1 MNIEIIKSILLN
13 IGLLIVIAEVLARVR
28 MIKHFIIGNQTS
40 IKNQIVMTL
49 IFGSISILCTYMGYG
64 VNGALANT
72 RVIAVMA
79 GGLIGGPLVGIG
91 TAIIAALHRY
101 FFDINGLTAL
111 ACAISTIIE
120 GIISATAYHTIKKN
134 KYQEFDLFLITFVS
148 ESIQM
153 LTILMVAKPYTEA
166 LSLVREIALP
176 MMLLNSLGMVFFMG
190 IFKRIFVEQAY
201 EVGKRLSLTFDI
213 TKQCLP
219 LLSTGQYD
227 RENTEKIGKIILK
240 HTKDLAIIFTDTEQ
254 MLSATGKLSLKGNST
269 LPELAS
275 RIMENK
281 KAYLVEEAPEG
292 DFLHAPLE
300 KMVAIGAPL
309 QKNGEVLGC
318 LIILT
323 HQYQFTYH
331 TEMEFVE
338 GLSQFFSVQYGLA
351 EMEKQK
357 DLLQKVEFRILQSQ
371 INPHFIFNSLN
382 TISAFCREKPDK
394 ARELLIALASYFRSS
409 IKTKDNCVS
418 IYEEMDYIAA
428 YLQLEKARFEDRL
441 KLNVSIAENL
451 DCQVPCLILQPIVE
465 NAINHGAMKRRQGE
479 VDITVKEDDNSVLIS
494 ISDNGKGIPVEIL
507 KGLKNDTLGNENIGL
522 NNVEKRL
529 CYMYGKDHGLDI
541 KTSDEGTTILIRIPP
556 NPTKLKEVLVH

>member
-1 MNIEIIKSILLN
+1 MNIEIMKSIVLN

-28 MIKHFIIGNQTS
+28 MVKRFIVGNQKS
-40 IKNQIVMTL
+40 VKDQILMML

-64 VNGALANT
+64 VNGAFANT

-79 GGLIGGPLVGIG
+79 GGLIGGPFVGLG
-91 TAIIAALHRY
+91 TSIIAGMHRY
-101 FFDINGLTAL
+101 LFDINGLTAV
-111 ACAISTIIE
+111 ACTISTILE
-120 GIISATAYHTIKKN
+120 GIIAAAAYTHIKKN
-134 KYQEFDLFLITFVS
+134 KYQEFDLFMITFVS
-148 ESIQM
+148 EAIQM
-153 LTILMVAKPYTEA
+153 ITILIVAKPYDAA

-176 MMLLNSLGMVFFMG
+176 MMLLNSLGMVFFMS

-213 TKQCLP
+213 TKKCLP
-219 LLSTGQYD
+219 ILSTGHYD
-227 RENTEKIGKIILK
+227 QESTERMGEIILK
-240 HTKDLAIIFTDTEQ
+240 YTKDLAIMFTDNDKI
-254 MLSATGKLSLKGNST
+254 LSVNGKLSLQGNQA
-269 LPELAS
+269 LPEFAR

-281 KAYLVEEAPEG
+281 KAFLAEEAPVG
-292 DFLHAPLE
+292 DFLHSPLE

-309 QKNGEVLGC
+309 QKNGEVFGC

-323 HQYQFTYH
+323 HRYQFTYH

-357 DLLQKVEFRILQSQ
+357 ELLQKVEYRILQSQ

-394 ARELLIALASYFRSS
+394 ARTLLIALASYFRSS

-418 IYEEMDYIAA
+418 IYEEMDYISA

-441 KLNVSIAENL
+441 SLSISIAENL
-451 DCQVPCLILQPIVE
+451 DCQVPCLILQPLVE

-479 VDITVKEDDNSVLIS
+479 VDITVKEEKDEVLIS
-494 ISDNGKGIPVEIL
+494 ISDNGKGIPMEIL
-507 KGLKNDTLGNENIGL
+507 KGLKDDTLGYESIGL
-522 NNVEKRL
+522 SNVEKRL
-529 CYMYGKDHGLDI
+529 RYMYGKDHGLEI
-541 KTSDEGTTILIRIPP
+541 KTSDEGTTIRIRIPHSP
-556 NPTKLKEVLVH
+556 AKLNEAFAR

>member
-1 MNIEIIKSILLN
+1 MNIEIIKSIILN

-28 MIKHFIIGNQTS
+28 MVKRFIIGNQKS
-40 IKNQIVMTL
+40 VKDQIVMTL
-49 IFGSISILCTYMGYG
+49 VFGAISIMCTYMGYG
-64 VNGALANT
+64 VNGAFANT

-79 GGLIGGPLVGIG
+79 GGLIGGPFVALG
-91 TAIIAALHRY
+91 TSIIAGLHRY
-101 FFDINGLTAL
+101 LFDVNGLTAV
-111 ACAISTIIE
+111 ACTISTILE
-120 GIISATAYHTIKKN
+120 GIIAAAAYNHIKKN
-134 KYQEFDLFLITFVS
+134 KYQEFDLFTITFVS
-148 ESIQM
+148 EAIQM
-153 LTILMVAKPYTEA
+153 ITILIVAKPYDAA

-213 TKQCLP
+213 TKKCLP
-219 LLSTGQYD
+219 LLSTGQFD
-227 RENTEKIGKIILK
+227 RENTEKIGKIILE
-240 HTKDLAIIFTDTEQ
+240 HTKDLAIMFTDTAEIV
-254 MLSATGKLSLKGNST
+254 SAVGKLSLKGNHT
-269 LPELAS
+269 LPKFAQE
-275 RIMENK
+275 IMENK
-281 KAYLVEEAPEG
+281 KAYLVEEAPDG
-292 DFLHAPLE
+292 DFFHSPLE

-309 QKNGEVLGC
+309 QRNGEVFGC

-323 HQYQFTYH
+323 HRYQFTYH
-331 TEMEFVE
+331 AEMEFVE

-357 DLLQKVEFRILQSQ
+357 ELLRKVEFRILQSQ

-418 IYEEMDYIAA
+418 IYEEMDYIGA

-441 KLNVSIAENL
+441 RLNVSIADNL

-479 VDITVKEDDNSVLIS
+479 VDITVKEVNSEVLIS
-494 ISDNGKGIPVEIL
+494 ISDNGKGIPSEIL
-507 KGLKNDTLGNENIGL
+507 QGLKNDTLGNVSIGL
-522 NNVEKRL
+522 SNVEKRL
-529 CYMYGKDHGLDI
+529 CYMYGKDHGMDI
-541 KTSDEGTTILIRIPP
+541 KTSDKGTTILIRIPP
-556 NPTKLKEVLVH
+556 SQTKLKEALAQ

>member
-1 MNIEIIKSILLN
+1 MNIEIVKSIILN

-28 MIKHFIIGNQTS
+28 MVKRFIIGNQKS
-40 IKNQIVMTL
+40 LKDQIVMML

-64 VNGALANT
+64 VNGAFANT

-79 GGLIGGPLVGIG
+79 GGLIGGPFVALG
-91 TAIIAALHRY
+91 TSIIAGFHRY
-101 FFDINGLTAL
+101 FFDVNGLTAV
-111 ACAISTIIE
+111 ACTISTILE
-120 GIISATAYHTIKKN
+120 GIIAAAAYNHIKKN
-134 KYQEFDLFLITFVS
+134 KYQEFDLFTITFVS
-148 ESIQM
+148 EAIQM
-153 LTILMVAKPYTEA
+153 ITILIVAKPYDSA

-176 MMLLNSLGMVFFMG
+176 MMVLNSLGMVFFMG

-213 TKQCLP
+213 TKKCLP
-219 LLSTGQYD
+219 ILSTGHYD
-227 RENTEKIGKIILK
+227 RENTEKIGKIILE
-240 HTKDLAIIFTDTEQ
+240 HTKDLAIMFTDTAEIV
-254 MLSATGKLSLKGNST
+254 SVVGKLSLKGYHT
-269 LPELAS
+269 LPEFAK

-281 KAYLVEEAPEG
+281 KAYLVEEAPDG
-292 DFLHAPLE
+292 DFFHTPLE

-309 QKNGEVLGC
+309 QRNGEVFGC

-323 HQYQFTYH
+323 HRYQFTYH

-338 GLSQFFSVQYGLA
+338 GLSQFFSVQFGLA

-357 DLLQKVEFRILQSQ
+357 ELLRKVEFRILQSQ

-418 IYEEMDYIAA
+418 IYEEMDYIGA

-441 KLNVSIAENL
+441 KLNVSIADNL

-479 VDITVKEDDNSVLIS
+479 VNIIVKEDNNEVLIS
-494 ISDNGKGIPVEIL
+494 ISDNGKGIPSEIL
-507 KGLKNDTLGNENIGL
+507 QGLKNDTLKNESIGL
-522 NNVEKRL
+522 SNVEKRL
-529 CYMYGKDHGLDI
+529 RYMYGKDHGMDI
-541 KTSDEGTTILIRIPP
+541 KTSDEGTTILIRIPSS
-556 NPTKLKEVLVH
+556 PTRLKEAFAN

>member
-1 MNIEIIKSILLN
+1 MNIEIMKSIILN

-28 MIKHFIIGNQTS
+28 MIKRFIIGNQKS
-40 IKNQIVMTL
+40 VKDQIIMTL

-64 VNGALANT
+64 VNGAFANT

-79 GGLIGGPLVGIG
+79 GGLIGGPLVGLG
-91 TAIIAALHRY
+91 TSIIAGLHRY
-101 FFDINGLTAL
+101 LFDVNGLTAV
-111 ACAISTIIE
+111 ACTISTILE
-120 GIISATAYHTIKKN
+120 GIIAAAAYNYIKKN
-134 KYQEFDLFLITFVS
+134 KYQEFDLFIITFIS
-148 ESIQM
+148 EAIQM
-153 LTILMVAKPYTEA
+153 ITILIVAKPYDAA

-213 TKQCLP
+213 TKKCLP
-219 LLSTGQYD
+219 ILSTGRYD
-227 RENTEKIGKIILK
+227 RENTEKIGKIILE
-240 HTKDLAIIFTDTEQ
+240 HSKDLAIMFTDTTKI
-254 MLSATGKLSLKGNST
+254 LSVKGKLSLKGNQA
-269 LPELAS
+269 LPEFAR
-275 RIMENK
+275 RIMDNK
-281 KAYLVEEAPEG
+281 KAYLVEEAPDG
-292 DFLHAPLE
+292 DFLHSPLE

-309 QKNGEVLGC
+309 QRNGEVFGC

-323 HQYQFTYH
+323 HRYQFTYH

-351 EMEKQK
+351 EMDKQK
-357 DLLQKVEFRILQSQ
+357 EILRKVEFRILQSQ

-418 IYEEMDYIAA
+418 IYEEMDYIGA

-479 VDITVKEDDNSVLIS
+479 VDITVKEDNNEVLIS
-494 ISDNGKGIPVEIL
+494 ISDNGKGIPSEIL
-507 KGLKNDTLGNENIGL
+507 NGLKDDTLGYESIGL
-522 NNVEKRL
+522 SNVEKRL
-529 CYMYGKDHGLDI
+529 CYMYGKDHGMDI

-556 NPTKLKEVLVH
+556 SHTRLKEAFAH

>member
-1 MNIEIIKSILLN
+1 M
-13 IGLLIVIAEVLARVR
+13 
-28 MIKHFIIGNQTS
+28 
-40 IKNQIVMTL
+40 
-49 IFGSISILCTYMGYG
+49 
-64 VNGALANT
+64 
-72 RVIAVMA
+72 
-79 GGLIGGPLVGIG
+79 
-91 TAIIAALHRY
+91 
-101 FFDINGLTAL
+101 
-111 ACAISTIIE
+111 
-120 GIISATAYHTIKKN
+120 
-134 KYQEFDLFLITFVS
+134 
-148 ESIQM
+148 
-153 LTILMVAKPYTEA
+153 
-166 LSLVREIALP
+166 
-176 MMLLNSLGMVFFMG
+176 
-190 IFKRIFVEQAY
+190 
-201 EVGKRLSLTFDI
+201 
-213 TKQCLP
+213 
-219 LLSTGQYD
+219 
-227 RENTEKIGKIILK
+227 
-240 HTKDLAIIFTDTEQ
+240 
-254 MLSATGKLSLKGNST
+254 
-269 LPELAS
+269 
-275 RIMENK
+275 
-281 KAYLVEEAPEG
+281 EEAPEG

-309 QKNGEVLGC
+309 QKNGEILGC

-409 IKTKDNCVS
+409 IKTKDNCIS

>member
-1 MNIEIIKSILLN
+1 MNIEIIKSIILN

-28 MIKHFIIGNQTS
+28 MVKRFIIGNQNS
-40 IKNQIVMTL
+40 VKDQIALML

-64 VNGALANT
+64 VNGAFANT

-79 GGLIGGPLVGIG
+79 GGLIGGPLVGLG
-91 TAIIAALHRY
+91 TSIIAGLHRY
-101 FFDINGLTAL
+101 LFDVNGLTAV
-111 ACAISTIIE
+111 ACTISTILE
-120 GIISATAYHTIKKN
+120 GIIAATAYNYIKKN
-134 KYQEFDLFLITFVS
+134 KYQEFDLFIITFIS
-148 ESIQM
+148 EAIQM
-153 LTILMVAKPYTEA
+153 ITILIVAKPYDAA

-213 TKQCLP
+213 TKKCLP
-219 LLSTGQYD
+219 LLNTGQFD
-227 RENTEKIGKIILK
+227 RENTEKIGKIILE
-240 HTKDLAIIFTDTEQ
+240 HTKDLAIMFTDTTEI
-254 MLSATGKLSLKGNST
+254 LSVKGKLSLKGNSA
-269 LPELAS
+269 LPEFA
-275 RIMENK
+275 RKIMENK
-281 KAYLVEEAPEG
+281 KAYLVEEAPDG
-292 DFLHAPLE
+292 DFLHSPLE

-309 QKNGEVLGC
+309 QRNGEVFGC

-323 HQYQFTYH
+323 HRYQFTYH

-351 EMEKQK
+351 EMDKQK
-357 DLLQKVEFRILQSQ
+357 EILRKVEFRILQSQ

-418 IYEEMDYIAA
+418 IYEEMDYISA

-441 KLNVSIAENL
+441 KLNVSIADNL

-479 VDITVKEDDNSVLIS
+479 VDIIVKEENNEVLIS
-494 ISDNGKGIPVEIL
+494 ISDNGKGIPSEIL
-507 KGLKNDTLGNENIGL
+507 KGLEDDTLGYESIGL
-522 NNVEKRL
+522 SNVEKRL
-529 CYMYGKDHGLDI
+529 RYMYGKDHGMDI
-541 KTSDEGTTILIRIPP
+541 RTSDEGTTILIRIPP
-556 NPTKLKEVLVH
+556 SPTRLKEAFAH

>member
-1 MNIEIIKSILLN
+1 MNIEIIKSIILN

-28 MIKHFIIGNQTS
+28 MIKRFIIGDQKS
-40 IKNQIVMTL
+40 VKDQIVMTL
-49 IFGSISILCTYMGYG
+49 IFGAISILCTYTGYG
-64 VNGALANT
+64 VNGAFANT

-79 GGLIGGPLVGIG
+79 GGLIGGPLVGLG
-91 TAIIAALHRY
+91 TSIIAGLHRYFVDVNGLTAVACTISTILEGIIAAL
-101 FFDINGLTAL
+101 
-111 ACAISTIIE
+111 
-120 GIISATAYHTIKKN
+120 AYNYIKKN
-134 KYQEFDLFLITFVS
+134 KYREFDLFMITFVS
-148 ESIQM
+148 EAIQM
-153 LTILMVAKPYTEA
+153 ITILIVAKPYNAA

-176 MMLLNSLGMVFFMG
+176 MILLNSLGMVFFMS

-213 TKQCLP
+213 TKKCLP
-219 LLSTGQYD
+219 LLSTGCYD
-227 RENTEKIGKIILK
+227 QENTEKIGKIILE

-254 MLSATGKLSLKGNST
+254 ILSVTGKLSLAGNQA
-269 LPELAS
+269 LPEFAS
-275 RIMENK
+275 RIMENN
-281 KAYLVEEAPEG
+281 KAYLVEEAPVG
-292 DFLHAPLE
+292 DFLHSALD

-309 QKNGEVLGC
+309 HRNGEVFGC

-331 TEMEFVE
+331 TEMQFVE

-357 DLLQKVEFRILQSQ
+357 EILRKVEFRILQSQ

-418 IYEEMDYIAA
+418 IYEEMDYIGA

-479 VDITVKEDDNSVLIS
+479 VDITVKEENNSVLIS
-494 ISDNGKGIPVEIL
+494 ISDNGKGIPLEII
-507 KGLKNDTLGNENIGL
+507 KGLKNDTLGNESIGL
-522 NNVEKRL
+522 SNVEKRL

-541 KTSDEGTTILIRIPP
+541 KTSGEGTTILIRIPLSQP
-556 NPTKLKEVLVH
+556 KLKVAFAH